1 MINLLLDILIYKY
14 TSFKSFF
21 FLQNINFKSL
31 LLNISISLYIDIF
44 ILHTYF
50 ISTIYIIGIY
60 FIHKYI
66 KINYY
71 NIVNYYLFNISI
83 IYIYYFILSIIYNYH
98 NILFNMFISNSI
110 YILISYIKESRNIKL
125 YW

>member
-21 FLQNINFKSL
+21 FLQNINSKSL
-31 LLNISISLYIDIF
+31 FLNIGISLYIDIF

-50 ISTIYIIGIY
+50 ISTIYIICIY
-60 FIHKYI
+60 CIHKYI

-71 NIVNYYLFNISI
+71 NIINYYLFNISI

-98 NILFNMFISNSI
+98 NILFNMFITNSI

-125 YW
+125 YR